1 MNIFQIHPVAVWL
14 SSALPIM
21 ASDGG
26 WALSIQILIGVVM
39 LQAGIIYLLYRHIR
53 NLQERV
59 EIATTASGFD
69 ESPASLNPLFSKALT
84 GSLERFS
91 MSEVIQFLN
100 SIRET
105 GILDIVDPDLAEVH
119 RLIVKEGEIVD
130 AFNGDLKGEA
140 AAKAIL
146 HCRRGSFT
154 FIRGEVPDEERRI
167 HTPAMTLLMEA
178 CQESDER
185 QFELAQAS

>member
-1 MNIFQIHPVAVWL
+1 MNTLQITPLAAWQSYTV
-14 SSALPIM
+14 PDM
-21 ASDGG
+21 AASGG
-26 WALSIQILIGVVM
+26 WTLSIQILIGVVM
-39 LQAGIIYLLYRHIR
+39 LQAGIIYLLYRHVQR
-53 NLQERV
+53 LQKRV
-59 EIATTASGFD
+59 EDSATTDTYRGTPDALS
-69 ESPASLNPLFSKALT
+69 PLFSKALT
-84 GSLERFS
+84 GSLDRFS

-130 AFNGDLKGEA
+130 AFNGDLRGEA

-146 HCRRGSFT
+146 HCRNGSFT
-154 FIRGEVPDEERRI
+154 FIRGEVPEEERQI
-167 HTPAMTLLMEA
+167 CIPAMTLLMEA

-185 QFELAQAS
+185 LLDMAQAS